1 MILLLSAVAQE
12 NSLLCAQLQHAK
24 THTCGPLQY
33 QRGILGTHDVALAT
47 TGISTANAAGC
58 SAMLLHQLQPSAVI
72 SCGCGGAY
80 YGSGLKVGD
89 LALARAEIYADTGA
103 ITSNGF
109 LTMRDLNLPLL
120 HQHHTQYYNHF
131 PVCSSLRECA
141 LPALQKFAAQ
151 QNCTLEQGNF
161 VTVAT
166 CSGTDT
172 RATEVLEATAGIC
185 ENMEGAAVAHMCCL
199 FGTPFI
205 EVRAISNMVE
215 ARNMAQWDLPGAMLR
230 AQEAVLFWL
239 RNVPAE
245 ISIPPER

>member
-1 MILLLSAVAQE
+1 MILLLSAVTQE
-12 NSLLCAQLQHAK
+12 NVWLRAQLQHAE
-24 THTCGPLQY
+24 THTWGPLQY
-33 QRGILGTHDVALAT
+33 QRGTLGAHDVALAT

-72 SCGCGGAY
+72 LCGCGGAY
-80 YGSGLKVGD
+80 HGSGLKVGD

-103 ITSNGF
+103 ITSSGF

-131 PVCSSLRECA
+131 PVCTSLRECA

-166 CSGTDT
+166 CSGTNA

-185 ENMEGAAVAHMCCL
+185 ENMEGAAIAHMCCM
-199 FGTPFI
+199 FDIPFI

-215 ARNMAQWDLPGAMLR
+215 ARDMAQWDLPGAMLR

-239 RNVPAE
+239 RN
-245 ISIPPER
+245 IPVENFTPQER